1 MLNIG
6 TLSTHIIGSID
17 GQLTTGQ
24 QVQQKTAEKTKTYS
38 QFWTQWPVNDDGD
51 DDYTVSRIRMIWKC
65 GHS

>member
-38 QFWTQWPVNDDGD
+38 QF
-51 DDYTVSRIRMIWKC
+51 
-65 GHS
+65 